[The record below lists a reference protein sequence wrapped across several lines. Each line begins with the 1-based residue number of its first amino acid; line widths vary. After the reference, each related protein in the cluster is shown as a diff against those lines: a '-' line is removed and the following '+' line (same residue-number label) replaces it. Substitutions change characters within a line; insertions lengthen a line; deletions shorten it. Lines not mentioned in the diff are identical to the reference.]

1 MYLDLDADTT
11 RRSHIRGPARTSLE
25 AGRPAQDVRS
35 GTVAGIIDGM
45 PGSEASPVFVGRD
58 AELEFLERALD
69 VAVGGATGTV
79 LVGAESGVGKSRL
92 ISQFAAK
99 ARDRALVLA
108 GGCVEV
114 GTALPYAP
122 VTALLRM
129 LVRSRGAGEVAAL
142 LPGNQ
147 VAELSVL
154 LPEFGEQPSGGDPAM
169 ARARLFEALLTLFEA
184 LGEERPLV
192 LVVED
197 AHWADRSTCDLL
209 TFLVRNVRQATVL
222 LIITFRSEDTE
233 RAPLR
238 SLIAGLGRMEGVQRI
253 ELEPLSRRDVA
264 AQLEGILSGPPRPA
278 LINAVYQRG
287 GGNPLFTEALVN
299 RDGSLA
305 TGLPWSLR
313 DLILARVKELPAET
327 QQALRM
333 TAVGGDHVT
342 HALLAA
348 AANLDDATLT
358 SALRPAVAAHIL
370 ISGADGYG
378 FRHQL
383 FREAV
388 LADLLPGDRAVAHRG
403 FATALAATPPDRRD
417 GTAGVQLALHWRGAH
432 ENECALAAAWQ
443 AAADAGAAFGYAPR
457 LQMLD
462 QVRELWPSVPDA
474 ASSTGTDYVGV
485 LELAAD
491 TARWAGEPERGLAL
505 VADALAKLDE
515 NDDPERRA
523 AVLFRRADLRRE
535 LLQPGQLDD
544 LREALRLA
552 SEPTPVRARIL
563 AYYCWALRRE
573 DQNAA
578 AERYVT
584 ELSALASQLG
594 DEERQV
600 EASMLL
606 AAVAAH
612 KGEDTVAALLAARD
626 AAAKLGSGHLEVW
639 AYLTLGHVLG
649 DPPGDRGSNADA
661 IQIGRQGLARAR
673 QLGLARQ
680 MAAPIAGNLAYALTA
695 AGRWDEALEIIDEIL
710 SLDQPP
716 LGRVHQLLAR
726 AQIAVDRGDVDSA
739 IAIVAEVRSLPAAVH
754 AQGHYAYPLA
764 QLEIHW
770 RLASGDLT
778 GALACARAFPAP
790 DPAID
795 PAPRYQW
802 ALIGSAMRTCAEAK
816 AFGVSDADVSELRA
830 DLEARAATL
839 PPRRTPLQDAYAA
852 LVAAESS
859 RAEGR
864 QDPASW
870 DAAHAAWERLGR
882 PYPAAYALLHAA
894 RAAVAR
900 GDRDAAAARLR
911 AGAELAERVGARP
924 LVQQIARQAR
934 QVGVGLPLWGQA
946 AVPTRFGLTERETE
960 VLRLVAEG
968 RGNRDIA
975 AELFISPKTASVHV
989 SNILGKLGVATRTE
1003 AAAVTYRLHL
1013 LDEQ

>member
-1 MYLDLDADTT
+1 
-11 RRSHIRGPARTSLE
+11 
-25 AGRPAQDVRS
+25 
-35 GTVAGIIDGM
+35 M

-58 AELEFLERALD
+58 AELEVLERALD
-69 VAVGGATGTV
+69 VAAGGTTGTV

-92 ISQFAAK
+92 ISQFAAN
-99 ARDRALVLA
+99 ARDRALVLI

-114 GTALPYAP
+114 GAALPYAP

-129 LVRSRGAGEVAAL
+129 LVRSRGAGQVAAL

-147 VAELSVL
+147 AAELSVL

-169 ARARLFEALLTLFEA
+169 TRARLFEALLTLVEA

-192 LVVED
+192 LVIED

-209 TFLVRNVRQATVL
+209 TFLVRNVRQAPVL
-222 LIITFRSEDTE
+222 LIVTFRSEDTE
-233 RAPLR
+233 GAPLR

-264 AQLEGILSGPPRPA
+264 AQLEGMLSGPPRPA

-305 TGLPWSLR
+305 AGLPWSLR
-313 DLILARVKELPAET
+313 DLILARVRELPAET

-348 AANLDDATLT
+348 AAKLDDATLT

-370 ISGADGYG
+370 ISDADGYG

-403 FATALAATPPDRRD
+403 FATALAATPPDQRD

-432 ENECALAAAWQ
+432 ENERALIAAWQ
-443 AAADAGAAFGYAPR
+443 AAADAGAAFGYAQR

-474 ASSTGTDYVGV
+474 ASSTGTDYVGI

-515 NDDPERRA
+515 KDDPERRA
-523 AVLFRRADLRRE
+523 VALFRRADLRRE

-573 DQNAA
+573 DRNAA

-584 ELSALASQLG
+584 ELSALARQLG

-612 KGEDTVAALLAARD
+612 KGEDTVAALLSARD

-649 DPPGDRGSNADA
+649 DPPGDRGSNAEA
-661 IQIGRQGLARAR
+661 IQLGRQGLARAR

-680 MAAPIAGNLAYALTA
+680 IAAPIAGNLAQALTS

-716 LGRVHQLLAR
+716 LGRAHQLLTR
-726 AQIAVDRGDVDSA
+726 AQIVVARGDVDSA
-739 IAIVAEVRSLPAAVH
+739 IGIVAEVRSLAAIH
-754 AQGHYAYPLA
+754 SQGHYAYPLA

-778 GALACARAFPAP
+778 GALACARALPATHQ
-790 DPAID
+790 ATD
-795 PAPRYQW
+795 PAPRFQW
-802 ALIGSAMRTCAEAK
+802 ALIGSAMRACAEAK
-816 AFGVSDADVSELRA
+816 AFGLPDADVSELRT
-830 DLEARAATL
+830 DLEARAAAL
-839 PPRRTPLQDAYAA
+839 PRRRTPLQDAYAA

-882 PYPAAYALLHAA
+882 PYQAAYALLHAA
-894 RAAVAR
+894 RAAMAR
-900 GDRDAAAARLR
+900 GDRDAAAVRLR
-911 AGAELAERVGARP
+911 AGAELAEQVGARP
-924 LVQQIARQAR
+924 LLQQFARQAR
-934 QVGVGLPLWGQA
+934 QAGVDLSLSGQA
-946 AVPTRFGLTERETE
+946 AAPTRFGLTERETE

>member
-1 MYLDLDADTT
+1 
-11 RRSHIRGPARTSLE
+11 
-25 AGRPAQDVRS
+25 
-35 GTVAGIIDGM
+35 M
-45 PGSEASPVFVGRD
+45 PSSEASPVFVGRD
-58 AELEFLERALD
+58 AELELLERALD
-69 VAVGGATGTV
+69 VAAGGTTSTV
-79 LVGAESGVGKSRL
+79 LVGAESGAGKSRL
-92 ISQFAAK
+92 ISQFAAG
-99 ARDRALVLA
+99 AHDRALVLA

-114 GTALPYAP
+114 SAALPYAP
-122 VTALLRM
+122 VTTLLRN
-129 LVRSRGAGEVAAL
+129 LVRSRGAGQVAAL

-147 VAELSVL
+147 AAELAVL
-154 LPEFGEQPSGGDPAM
+154 LPEFGEQSSGGDPAM
-169 ARARLFEALLTLFEA
+169 ARARLFEALLALVEA

-192 LVVED
+192 LVIED

-209 TFLVRNVRQATVL
+209 TFLVRNLRQAPVL
-222 LIITFRSEDTE
+222 LIVTFRSEDTE
-233 RAPLR
+233 RAQLR
-238 SLIAGLGRMEGVQRI
+238 SLIAGLGRMEGVHRI
-253 ELEPLSRRDVA
+253 ELERLTRRDVA
-264 AQLEGILSGPPRPA
+264 AQLEGILGGPPQPG
-278 LINAVYQRG
+278 LVNAVYQRG

-305 TGLPWSLR
+305 SGLPWSLR
-313 DLILARVKELPAET
+313 DLMLARVKELPAET

-348 AANLDDATLT
+348 AAKLDDATLT

-370 ISGADGYG
+370 TGDADGYG

-388 LADLLPGDRAVAHRG
+388 LADLLPGERAVAHRG
-403 FATALAATPPDRRD
+403 FATALGATPPGTRD
-417 GTAGVQLALHWRGAH
+417 GPAGVQLALHWRGAH
-432 ENECALAAAWQ
+432 ENERALIAAWQ
-443 AAADAGAAFGYAPR
+443 AAADAGAAFGYAQR

-474 ASSTGTDYVGV
+474 ASATGCDYVGI

-515 NDDPERRA
+515 EDDPERRA
-523 AVLFRRADLRRE
+523 VALFRRADLRRE

-573 DQNAA
+573 DRNAA

-594 DEERQV
+594 DEEGQV
-600 EASMLL
+600 EASMLR
-606 AAVAAH
+606 AAVGAH
-612 KGEDTVAALLAARD
+612 KGEDTVAALLRARD

-649 DPPGDRGSNADA
+649 DPPGDQGSNGEA
-661 IQIGRQGLARAR
+661 IQVGRQGLARAR

-680 MAAPIAGNLAYALTA
+680 IAAPIAGNLAQALTS

-716 LGRVHQLLAR
+716 LGRAHQLLTR
-726 AQIAVDRGDVDSA
+726 GSIAVNRGDVDTA

-778 GALACARAFPAP
+778 GALACARAVRAP
-790 DPAID
+790 DPATD
-795 PAPRYQW
+795 PAPRFQL
-802 ALIGSAMRTCAEAK
+802 ALLGSAMRACAEAK
-816 AFGVSDADVSELRA
+816 EFGVADADVPGLRA
-830 DLEARAATL
+830 DLEARAAAL
-839 PPRRTPLQDAYAA
+839 PRRTPLQDAYAA
-852 LVAAESS
+852 VVAAESS

-864 QDPASW
+864 HDLASW
-870 DAAHAAWERLGR
+870 DAAFAAWERLGR
-882 PYPAAYALLHAA
+882 PYPAAYAQLHAG
-894 RAAVAR
+894 RAAMAR

-911 AGAELAERVGARP
+911 SGAELAERVGARP
-924 LVQQIARQAR
+924 LLQQIARQAR
-934 QVGVGLPLWGQA
+934 QAGVDLPLSGQA
-946 AVPTRFGLTERETE
+946 AAPTRFGLTERETE

-1013 LDEQ
+1013 LDER

>member
-1 MYLDLDADTT
+1 
-11 RRSHIRGPARTSLE
+11 
-25 AGRPAQDVRS
+25 
-35 GTVAGIIDGM
+35 
-45 PGSEASPVFVGRD
+45 
-58 AELEFLERALD
+58 
-69 VAVGGATGTV
+69 
-79 LVGAESGVGKSRL
+79 
-92 ISQFAAK
+92 
-99 ARDRALVLA
+99 
-108 GGCVEV
+108 
-114 GTALPYAP
+114 
-122 VTALLRM
+122 
-129 LVRSRGAGEVAAL
+129 
-142 LPGNQ
+142 
-147 VAELSVL
+147 
-154 LPEFGEQPSGGDPAM
+154 
-169 ARARLFEALLTLFEA
+169 
-184 LGEERPLV
+184 
-192 LVVED
+192 
-197 AHWADRSTCDLL
+197 
-209 TFLVRNVRQATVL
+209 
-222 LIITFRSEDTE
+222 
-233 RAPLR
+233 
-238 SLIAGLGRMEGVQRI
+238 
-253 ELEPLSRRDVA
+253 
-264 AQLEGILSGPPRPA
+264 
-278 LINAVYQRG
+278 
-287 GGNPLFTEALVN
+287 
-299 RDGSLA
+299 
-305 TGLPWSLR
+305 
-313 DLILARVKELPAET
+313 
-327 QQALRM
+327 M

-348 AANLDDATLT
+348 AAKLDDATLT

-370 ISGADGYG
+370 ISDADGYG

-403 FATALAATPPDRRD
+403 FATALAATPPDQRD

-432 ENECALAAAWQ
+432 ENERALIAAWQ
-443 AAADAGAAFGYAPR
+443 AAADAGAAFGYAQR

-474 ASSTGTDYVGV
+474 ASSTGTDYVGI

-515 NDDPERRA
+515 KDDPERRA
-523 AVLFRRADLRRE
+523 VALFRRADLRRE

-573 DQNAA
+573 DRNAA

-584 ELSALASQLG
+584 ELSALARQLG

-612 KGEDTVAALLAARD
+612 KGEDTVAALLSARD

-649 DPPGDRGSNADA
+649 DPPGDRGSNAEA
-661 IQIGRQGLARAR
+661 IQLGRQGLARAR

-680 MAAPIAGNLAYALTA
+680 IAAPIAGNLAQALTS

-716 LGRVHQLLAR
+716 LGRAHQLLTR
-726 AQIAVDRGDVDSA
+726 AQIVVARGDVDSA
-739 IAIVAEVRSLPAAVH
+739 IGIVAEVRSLAAIH
-754 AQGHYAYPLA
+754 SQGHYAYPLA

-778 GALACARAFPAP
+778 GALACARALPATHQ
-790 DPAID
+790 ATD
-795 PAPRYQW
+795 PAPRFQW
-802 ALIGSAMRTCAEAK
+802 ALIGSAMRACAEAK
-816 AFGVSDADVSELRA
+816 AFGLPDADVSELRT
-830 DLEARAATL
+830 DLEARAAAL
-839 PPRRTPLQDAYAA
+839 PRRRTPLQDAYAA

-882 PYPAAYALLHAA
+882 PYQAAYALLHAA
-894 RAAVAR
+894 RAAMAR
-900 GDRDAAAARLR
+900 GDRDAAAVRLR
-911 AGAELAERVGARP
+911 AGAELAEQVGARP
-924 LVQQIARQAR
+924 LLQQFARQAR
-934 QVGVGLPLWGQA
+934 QAGVDLSLSGQA
-946 AVPTRFGLTERETE
+946 AAPTRFGLTERETE

>member
-1 MYLDLDADTT
+1 M
-11 RRSHIRGPARTSLE
+11 II
-25 AGRPAQDVRS
+25 
-35 GTVAGIIDGM
+35 AGIMNGM
-45 PGSEASPVFVGRD
+45 PSGEASPVFVGRD
-58 AELEFLERALD
+58 AELALLEHALD
-69 VAVGGATGTV
+69 VAAGGTAGTV
-79 LVGAESGVGKSRL
+79 LIGAESGAGKSRL
-92 ISQFAAK
+92 ISEFAAK
-99 ARDRALVLA
+99 AGGRALVLT

-114 GTALPYAP
+114 SAAALPYAP
-122 VTALLRM
+122 ITAVLRK
-129 LVRSRGAGEVAAL
+129 LVRSRGTGQVAAL
-142 LPGNQ
+142 LPGSL
-147 VAELSVL
+147 AGELAVL

-169 ARARLFEALLTLFEA
+169 MRARLFESLLALFEVLA
-184 LGEERPLV
+184 EERPLV

-197 AHWADRSTCDLL
+197 AQWADQSTCDLL
-209 TFLVRNVRQATVL
+209 TFLVRNVRQAALL
-222 LIITFRSEDTE
+222 LIVTFRSEDTE
-233 RAPLR
+233 RAALR
-238 SLIAGLGRMEGVQRI
+238 SLTAGLGRMEGVLRI
-253 ELEPLSRRDVA
+253 ELERLSRAGVA
-264 AQLEGILSGPPRPA
+264 AQLEGILGAAPRPA
-278 LINAVYQRG
+278 LVNAVYQRG

-299 RDGSLA
+299 RDGSLVS
-305 TGLPWSLR
+305 GLPWSLR
-313 DLILARVKELPAET
+313 DLVLAAVKELPAET

-348 AANLDDATLT
+348 ADNLDDAALT
-358 SALRPAVAAHIL
+358 AALRPAVAARIL
-370 ISGADGYG
+370 ITDADGYG

-388 LADLLPGDRAVAHRG
+388 LADLLPGERAAAHRG
-403 FATALAATPPDRRD
+403 FATAIAAMPAARRN
-417 GTAGVQLALHWRGAH
+417 GTAGVQLALHWRGGH
-432 ENECALAAAWQ
+432 EDERALSAAWQ
-443 AAADAGAAFGYAPR
+443 AAADTGAAFGYAQR

-462 QVRELWPSVPDA
+462 QVRELWPSVPNA
-474 ASSTGTDYVGV
+474 ASSTGTDYVGI

-491 TARWAGEPERGLAL
+491 TAHWAGEPERGLAL

-515 NDDPERRA
+515 KDDPERRA
-523 AVLFRRADLRRE
+523 VALFRRADLRRE
-535 LLQPGQLDD
+535 LLQHGQLDD

-573 DQNAA
+573 DRNGE
-578 AERYVT
+578 AERYAA

-612 KGEDTVAALLAARD
+612 KGEDTVAALLSARD

-649 DPPGDRGSNADA
+649 DPPGDRGGSAEA
-661 IQIGRQGLARAR
+661 IQVGRQGLARAR

-680 MAAPIAGNLAYALTA
+680 IAAPIAGNLAQALTA

-716 LGRVHQLLAR
+716 LGRAHQLMTR
-726 AQIAVDRGDVDSA
+726 GSIAVARGDVDSA
-739 IAIVAEVRSLPAAVH
+739 IAIVAEVRSLPAAIH
-754 AQGHYAYPLA
+754 SQGHYAYPLA
-764 QLEIHW
+764 QLEIHC

-778 GALACARAFPAP
+778 GALACARALPAP
-790 DPAID
+790 DPATD
-795 PAPRYQW
+795 PAPRYQL
-802 ALIGSAMRTCAEAK
+802 ALIGSAMRACAEAK
-816 AFGVSDADVSELRA
+816 AFGVADADVSELRT
-830 DLEARAATL
+830 DLEARAAAL
-839 PPRRTPLQDAYAA
+839 PRRTPLQDAFAA
-852 LVAAESS
+852 VVAAESS

-882 PYPAAYALLHAA
+882 PYQAAYALLHAA
-894 RAAVAR
+894 RAAMAR
-900 GDRDAAAARLR
+900 GDREAAAARLR
-911 AGAELAERVGARP
+911 TGAELAERVGARP
-924 LVQQIARQAR
+924 LLQQIARQAR
-934 QVGVGLPLWGQA
+934 QAGVDLPLSGQA
-946 AVPTRFGLTERETE
+946 AAPARFGLTERETE

-1013 LDEQ
+1013 LDER

>member
-1 MYLDLDADTT
+1 
-11 RRSHIRGPARTSLE
+11 
-25 AGRPAQDVRS
+25 
-35 GTVAGIIDGM
+35 M

-58 AELEFLERALD
+58 AELELLERALD
-69 VAVGGATGTV
+69 VAAGGTTGTV

-99 ARDRALVLA
+99 ARDRALVLV
-108 GGCVEV
+108 GGCLEV

-129 LVRSRGAGEVAAL
+129 LVRSRGASEVAAL

-147 VAELSVL
+147 AAELSVL

-169 ARARLFEALLTLFEA
+169 TRARLFEALLSLCEA

-192 LVVED
+192 LVIED

-209 TFLVRNVRQATVL
+209 TFLVRNVRQAPVL
-222 LIITFRSEDTE
+222 LIVTFRSEDNE

-253 ELEPLSRRDVA
+253 ELEPLSRGDVA
-264 AQLEGILSGPPRPA
+264 AQLAGILRGPPRPA

-305 TGLPWSLR
+305 AGLPWSLR

-333 TAVGGDHVT
+333 TAVGGNHVT

-370 ISGADGYG
+370 ISGVDGYG

-403 FATALAATPPDRRD
+403 FATALAATPPDQRD
-417 GTAGVQLALHWRGAH
+417 AIAGVQLALHWRGAN
-432 ENECALAAAWQ
+432 ENKCALSAAWQ
-443 AAADAGAAFGYAPR
+443 AAADAGAAFGYAQR

-474 ASSTGTDYVGV
+474 ASSTGTDYVGI

-515 NDDPERRA
+515 TDDPERRA
-523 AVLFRRADLRRE
+523 VALFRRADLRRE
-535 LLQPGQLDD
+535 LLEPGQLVD

-573 DQNAA
+573 DRNAE
-578 AERYVT
+578 AERYIT

-612 KGEDTVAALLAARD
+612 KGEDTVAALLRARD
-626 AAAKLGSGHLEVW
+626 AAAKLGSWHLELW

-649 DPPGDRGSNADA
+649 DPPGERGGSAEA
-661 IQIGRQGLARAR
+661 IQVGRQGLARAR

-680 MAAPIAGNLAYALTA
+680 IAAPIAGNLAQALNA

-716 LGRVHQLLAR
+716 LGRAHQLLTR
-726 AQIAVDRGDVDSA
+726 GSIAVARGDVDSA
-739 IAIVAEVRSLPAAVH
+739 IAIVAEVRSLAAIH
-754 AQGHYAYPLA
+754 SQGHYAYPLA

-778 GALACARAFPAP
+778 GALACARAVPAP
-790 DPAID
+790 GTATD

-802 ALIGSAMRTCAEAK
+802 ALIGSAMRACAEAK
-816 AFGVSDADVSELRA
+816 AFGVADADVSELRT

-839 PPRRTPLQDAYAA
+839 PRHTPLQDAYAA
-852 LVAAESS
+852 LAAAESS

-882 PYPAAYALLHAA
+882 PYHAAYALLHAA
-894 RAAVAR
+894 RAAMAR

-924 LVQQIARQAR
+924 LLQQIARQAR
-934 QVGVGLPLWGQA
+934 QAGVDLSLSGQA
-946 AVPTRFGLTERETE
+946 AAPTRFGLTERETE

-975 AELFISPKTASVHV
+975 AELFISPRTASVHV

>member
-1 MYLDLDADTT
+1 
-11 RRSHIRGPARTSLE
+11 
-25 AGRPAQDVRS
+25 
-35 GTVAGIIDGM
+35 M

-58 AELEFLERALD
+58 AELELLERALD
-69 VAVGGATGTV
+69 VAVGGTTGTV

-99 ARDRALVLA
+99 ARDRALVLI

-209 TFLVRNVRQATVL
+209 TFLVRNVRQAPVL
-222 LIITFRSEDTE
+222 LIVTFRSEDTE

-278 LINAVYQRG
+278 LTNAVYQRG

-313 DLILARVKELPAET
+313 DLILARVQELPAET
-327 QQALRM
+327 QHALRM
-333 TAVGGDHVT
+333 TAVGGDHVA
-342 HALLAA
+342 HALLTA
-348 AANLDDATLT
+348 AANYDDATLT

-370 ISGADGYG
+370 VTGADGYG

-403 FATALAATPPDRRD
+403 FATALAATPPDKRD
-417 GTAGVQLALHWRGAH
+417 GTAAVQLALHWRGAH
-432 ENECALAAAWQ
+432 ENECALIAAWQ
-443 AAADAGAAFGYAPR
+443 AAADAGAAFRYAQR
-457 LQMLD
+457 LKMLD

-474 ASSTGTDYVGV
+474 ASSTGTDYVGI

-515 NDDPERRA
+515 KDDPERRA
-523 AVLFRRADLRRE
+523 VALFRRADLRRE

-612 KGEDTVAALLAARD
+612 KGEDTIDALLSARD

-649 DPPGDRGSNADA
+649 DPPGDRGSNAEA

-680 MAAPIAGNLAYALTA
+680 IAAPIAGNLAQALTS

-716 LGRVHQLLAR
+716 LGRAHQLLTR
-726 AQIAVDRGDVDSA
+726 AQIAVARGDVDSA
-739 IAIVAEVRSLPAAVH
+739 IGTVAEVRSLAAIH
-754 AQGHYAYPLA
+754 SQGHYAYPLA

-790 DPAID
+790 DPATD

-802 ALIGSAMRTCAEAK
+802 ALIGSAMRACAEAK
-816 AFGVSDADVSELRA
+816 AFGVADADVSELRT

-839 PPRRTPLQDAYAA
+839 PRRTPLQDAYAA

-864 QDPASW
+864 QDAASW

-894 RAAVAR
+894 RAAMAC
-900 GDRDAAAARLR
+900 GDRDGAAARLR
-911 AGAELAERVGARP
+911 AGAELAEQLGARP
-924 LVQQIARQAR
+924 LLQQIARQAR
-934 QVGVGLPLWGQA
+934 QAGVDLSLSGQA

-1013 LDEQ
+1013 LDEPVS

>member
-1 MYLDLDADTT
+1 
-11 RRSHIRGPARTSLE
+11 
-25 AGRPAQDVRS
+25 
-35 GTVAGIIDGM
+35 M

-58 AELEFLERALD
+58 AELALLERALD
-69 VAVGGATGTV
+69 VAVGGTTGTV

-92 ISQFAAK
+92 ISQFAAN
-99 ARDRALVLA
+99 ARDRALVLI

-129 LVRSRGAGEVAAL
+129 LVRSRGAGKVSAL

-147 VAELSVL
+147 AAELSAL
-154 LPEFGEQPSGGDPAM
+154 LPEFGEQPSGADPAM
-169 ARARLFEALLTLFEA
+169 ARARLFEALLTLCEA

-192 LVVED
+192 LVIED

-209 TFLVRNVRQATVL
+209 TFLVRNLRQAPVL
-222 LIITFRSEDTE
+222 LVVTFRSEDTE
-233 RAPLR
+233 PAPLR

-264 AQLEGILSGPPRPA
+264 AQLEGILNGPPRPA

-313 DLILARVKELPAET
+313 DLVLARVKELPAET
-327 QQALRM
+327 REALRM

-370 ISGADGYG
+370 TSDADGYG

-388 LADLLPGDRAVAHRG
+388 LADLLPGERAVTHRG

-417 GTAGVQLALHWRGAH
+417 AAAGVQLALHWRGAH
-432 ENECALAAAWQ
+432 EDERALTAAWQ
-443 AAADAGAAFGYAPR
+443 AAAEAGAAFGYAQR

-474 ASSTGTDYVGV
+474 ASSTGTDYVGI

-491 TARWAGEPERGLAL
+491 AARWAGEPERGLAL

-515 NDDPERRA
+515 KDDPERRA
-523 AVLFRRADLRRE
+523 VALFRRADLRRE

-573 DQNAA
+573 DRNAA
-578 AERYVT
+578 AEGYVT
-584 ELSALASQLG
+584 ELSDLASQLG

-612 KGEDTVAALLAARD
+612 KGEDTVAELLRARD

-649 DPPGDRGSNADA
+649 DPPGDRGGTAEA
-661 IQIGRQGLARAR
+661 IQVGRQGLARAR

-680 MAAPIAGNLAYALTA
+680 IAAPIAGNLAYALTA

-726 AQIAVDRGDVDSA
+726 GQIAVDRGDLDTA
-739 IAIVAEVRSLPAAVH
+739 IAIAAEVRSLPAAIH

-778 GALACARAFPAP
+778 GALACARSVPAPVPAP
-790 DPAID
+790 DPATD
-795 PAPRYQW
+795 AAPRYQW
-802 ALIGSAMRTCAEAK
+802 ALIGSAMRACAEAK
-816 AFGVSDADVSELRA
+816 AFGVADAEVAELRT
-830 DLEARAATL
+830 DLEARAAAL
-839 PPRRTPLQDAYAA
+839 PRRTPLVDAYAA

-859 RAEGR
+859 RAQGR
-864 QDPASW
+864 QDLAGW

-882 PYPAAYALLHAA
+882 PYQAAYALLHAA

-911 AGAELAERVGARP
+911 TGAELAERVGARP
-924 LVQQIARQAR
+924 LLQQIARQAR
-934 QVGVGLPLWGQA
+934 QVGVDLPVSGQA

>member
-1 MYLDLDADTT
+1 
-11 RRSHIRGPARTSLE
+11 
-25 AGRPAQDVRS
+25 
-35 GTVAGIIDGM
+35 
-45 PGSEASPVFVGRD
+45 
-58 AELEFLERALD
+58 
-69 VAVGGATGTV
+69 
-79 LVGAESGVGKSRL
+79 
-92 ISQFAAK
+92 
-99 ARDRALVLA
+99 
-108 GGCVEV
+108 
-114 GTALPYAP
+114 
-122 VTALLRM
+122 M
-129 LVRSRGAGEVAAL
+129 LVRSRGAGQVAAL
-142 LPGNQ
+142 LPGDQ
-147 VAELSVL
+147 AAELSVL

-169 ARARLFEALLTLFEA
+169 TRARLFEALLTLVEA

-192 LVVED
+192 LVIED

-209 TFLVRNVRQATVL
+209 SFLVRNVRQAPVL
-222 LIITFRSEDTE
+222 LIVTFRSEDTE
-233 RAPLR
+233 GAPLR
-238 SLIAGLGRMEGVQRI
+238 SLVAGLGRMEGVQRI

-264 AQLEGILSGPPRPA
+264 AQLEGMLSGPPGPA

-305 TGLPWSLR
+305 AGLPSSLR

-348 AANLDDATLT
+348 AAKLDDATLT

-370 ISGADGYG
+370 ISDADGYG

-403 FATALAATPPDRRD
+403 FATALAATPPDQRD

-432 ENECALAAAWQ
+432 ENERALIAAWQ
-443 AAADAGAAFGYAPR
+443 AAADAGAAFGYAQR

-474 ASSTGTDYVGV
+474 ASSTGTDYVGI

-515 NDDPERRA
+515 KDDPERRA
-523 AVLFRRADLRRE
+523 VALFRRADLRRE

-573 DQNAA
+573 DRNAA

-584 ELSALASQLG
+584 ELSALARQLG

-612 KGEDTVAALLAARD
+612 KGEDTVAALLSARD

-649 DPPGDRGSNADA
+649 DPPGDRGSNAEA
-661 IQIGRQGLARAR
+661 IQLGRQGLARAR

-680 MAAPIAGNLAYALTA
+680 IAAPIAGNLAQALTS

-716 LGRVHQLLAR
+716 LGRAHQLLTR
-726 AQIAVDRGDVDSA
+726 AQIVVARGDVDSA
-739 IAIVAEVRSLPAAVH
+739 IGIVAEVRSLAAIH
-754 AQGHYAYPLA
+754 SQGHYAYPLA

-778 GALACARAFPAP
+778 GALACARALPATHQ
-790 DPAID
+790 ATD
-795 PAPRYQW
+795 PAPRFQW
-802 ALIGSAMRTCAEAK
+802 ALIGSAMRACAEAK
-816 AFGVSDADVSELRA
+816 AFGLPDADVSELRT
-830 DLEARAATL
+830 DLEARAAAL
-839 PPRRTPLQDAYAA
+839 PRRRTPLQDAYAA

-882 PYPAAYALLHAA
+882 PYQAAYALLHAA
-894 RAAVAR
+894 RAAMAR
-900 GDRDAAAARLR
+900 GDRDAAAVRLR
-911 AGAELAERVGARP
+911 AGAELAEQVGARP
-924 LVQQIARQAR
+924 LLQQFARQAR
-934 QVGVGLPLWGQA
+934 QAGVDLSLSGQA
-946 AVPTRFGLTERETE
+946 AAPTRFGLTERETE

>member
-1 MYLDLDADTT
+1 MN
-11 RRSHIRGPARTSLE
+11 
-25 AGRPAQDVRS
+25 
-35 GTVAGIIDGM
+35 GM
-45 PGSEASPVFVGRD
+45 PSGEPSPVFVGRD
-58 AELEFLERALD
+58 AELALLDRALD
-69 VAVGGATGTV
+69 VAAGGTAGTV
-79 LVGAESGVGKSRL
+79 LVGAESGAGKSRL
-92 ISQFAAK
+92 ISEFAAK
-99 ARDRALVLA
+99 AGDRALVLT

-114 GTALPYAP
+114 SAAALPYAP
-122 VTALLRM
+122 VTALLRR
-129 LVRSRGAGEVAAL
+129 LVRSRGTAEVAAL
-142 LPGNQ
+142 LPGSQ
-147 VAELSVL
+147 AVELAAL

-169 ARARLFEALLTLFEA
+169 TRARLFETLLSLVEVLA
-184 LGEERPLV
+184 EERPLV
-192 LVVED
+192 LVIED

-209 TFLVRNVRQATVL
+209 TFLVRNVRQAAVL
-222 LIITFRSEDTE
+222 LIVTFRSEDNE

-238 SLIAGLGRMEGVQRI
+238 SLTAGLGRMEGVRRI
-253 ELEPLSRRDVA
+253 ELERLSRSDVA
-264 AQLEGILSGPPRPA
+264 AQLTGILGRPPEPA
-278 LINAVYQRG
+278 LINAVHQRG

-299 RDGSLA
+299 RDGTLVS
-305 TGLPWSLR
+305 GLPWSLR
-313 DLILARVKELPAET
+313 DLILAAVTELPAET

-333 TAVGGDHVT
+333 AAVGGDHVT

-348 AANLDDATLT
+348 AAGLDDAALT
-358 SALRPAVAAHIL
+358 AALRPAVAAQLL
-370 ISGADGYG
+370 ISDADGYG

-388 LADLLPGDRAVAHRG
+388 LADLLPGERAMTHRG
-403 FATALAATPPDRRD
+403 FAAAIEATPPARRD
-417 GTAGVQLALHWRGAH
+417 GTAWAQLALHWRGARAD
-432 ENECALAAAWQ
+432 ERALIAAWQ
-443 AAADAGAAFGYAPR
+443 AAADAGAAFGYAQR

-474 ASSTGTDYVGV
+474 ASSTGTDYVGI

-505 VADALAKLDE
+505 VADALATLDE
-515 NDDPERRA
+515 QDDPERRA
-523 AVLFRRADLRRE
+523 VALLRRADLRRE

-573 DQNAA
+573 DRNAA

-612 KGEDTVAALLAARD
+612 KGEDAVAALLSARD
-626 AAAKLGSGHLEVW
+626 AAEKLGSGHLELW

-649 DPPGDRGSNADA
+649 DPPGDRGGSAEA

-680 MAAPIAGNLAYALTA
+680 IAAPIAGNLAQALTA

-716 LGRVHQLLAR
+716 LGRAHQLLTR
-726 AQIAVDRGDVDSA
+726 CQIAVSRGDIDSA
-739 IAIVAEVRSLPAAVH
+739 IAIAAEVRSLPAAIH

-778 GALACARAFPAP
+778 GALACARAVPAP
-790 DPAID
+790 DPATD
-795 PAPRYQW
+795 PAPRFQW
-802 ALIGSAMRTCAEAK
+802 ALISSAMRACAEAK
-816 AFGVSDADVSELRA
+816 AFGVADADVSELRA

-839 PPRRTPLQDAYAA
+839 PRRRTPLQDAYAA
-852 LVAAESS
+852 LAAAESS
-859 RAEGR
+859 RADGR
-864 QDPASW
+864 HDLASW

-882 PYPAAYALLHAA
+882 PYQAAYALLHAA
-894 RAAVAR
+894 RAAMAG
-900 GDRDAAAARLR
+900 GDRDVAAARLR
-911 AGAELAERVGARP
+911 AGAELAGRVGARP
-924 LVQQIARQAR
+924 LLQQIARQAR
-934 QVGVGLPLWGQA
+934 QAGVDLPLSGQA
-946 AVPTRFGLTERETE
+946 AAPTRFGLTERETE
-960 VLRLVAEG
+960 VLRLVAAG

-1013 LDEQ
+1013 LDER